1 MGDRKTTLFNDHTSL
16 ILGDTYNILLKLDEE
31 LQEGDGEDLSVDA
44 RSYDDEFNVED
55 DSNFYGYS
63 RAEIS
68 TGINSSSEV

>member
-1 MGDRKTTLFNDHTSL
+1 
-16 ILGDTYNILLKLDEE
+16 LLKLDEE